1 MTLERSRG
9 EKTAMLGPAQCSVD
23 RTEDDRAA
31 EERDLPMQ
39 GGKQCGMVSKIR

>member
-39 GGKQCGMVSKIR
+39 GENNAAGYRVR

>member
-23 RTEDDRAA
+23 RTEETEQRKRETCRCKGENNA
-31 EERDLPMQ
+31 
-39 GGKQCGMVSKIR
+39 G